1 MFGHMLNHNS
11 SNTCSLSICHLFVK
25 IHLNLRLKFH
35 QCRGFSPPFLY
46 CCWVCIYS
54 VPMHPYNAA
63 VTEELVFPFCRGE
76 TKVKREDRLWVKP
89 DERAHFEMK
98 SQGPPALK
106 SLRTSLSCL
115 HWMQIYHGIWALHYH
130 GVIQHDLLY
139 PMIEE
144 ILQYRASFLSS
155 MHAALH
161 QSYYMHVS
169 CGSSQ
174 DRSVLFFRHVPIV
187 GN

>member
-11 SNTCSLSICHLFVK
+11 SSTCPLSICHLFVK

-35 QCRGFSPPFLY
+35 QCRGFSPLFRTAVELY
-46 CCWVCIYS
+46 ILCPNASLPCCCYRGIGIS
-54 VPMHPYNAA
+54 ILQRRNQG
-63 VTEELVFPFCRGE
+63 EE
-76 TKVKREDRLWVKP
+76 RLWVKL
-89 DERAHFEMK
+89 DERARFEMK

-106 SLRTSLSCL
+106 SLPTSLSCL

-139 PMIEE
+139 PLTEE
-144 ILQYRASFLSS
+144 KLQYRASFLSS

-161 QSYYMHVS
+161 QSYSMHVS

-174 DRSVLFFRHVPIV
+174 DKSVFFFRHVPVV